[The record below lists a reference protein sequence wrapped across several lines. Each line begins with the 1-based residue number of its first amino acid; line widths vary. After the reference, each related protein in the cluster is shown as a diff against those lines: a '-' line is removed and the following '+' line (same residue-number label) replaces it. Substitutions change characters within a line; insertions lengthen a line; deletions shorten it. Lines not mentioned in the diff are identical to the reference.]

1 MASVPLSGPGSIV
14 IANNMREA
22 RLNGMSR
29 NMATPSTYYWFYQK
43 VRNGGPWDYKKFD
56 PYFAAFGNFNFGAA
70 GTAAGIPA
78 NILLMGAGWA
88 QGRAGTS
95 RKMVRKAALRRR
107 PNGPT
112 QHQRRNRI
120 CHSKRLLNGFIALLP
135 FRFWFWSLDFSG

>member
-1 MASVPLSGPGSIV
+1 MASVPRSGPGSIV

-56 PYFAAFGNFNFGAA
+56 PYFAALGNFNFGAA
-70 GTAAGIPA
+70 GTAAGI

-95 RKMVRKAALRRR
+95 K
-107 PNGPT
+107 PE
-112 QHQRRNRI
+112 
-120 CHSKRLLNGFIALLP
+120 
-135 FRFWFWSLDFSG
+135 

>member
-1 MASVPLSGPGSIV
+1 MASVPLSGPGSMV

-22 RLNGMSR
+22 RLHGMSR

-78 NILLMGAGWA
+78 NIVLMGAGWA
-88 QGRAGTS
+88 QGENGTKS
-95 RKMVRKAALRRR
+95 RLT
-107 PNGPT
+107 GT
-112 QHQRRNRI
+112 IQRTNAI
-120 CHSKRLLNGFIALLP
+120 SEKE
-135 FRFWFWSLDFSG
+135 

>member
-1 MASVPLSGPGSIV
+1 MASVPIPGPGSIV

-22 RLNGMSR
+22 RNHGMSR

-95 RKMVRKAALRRR
+95 KPEWGKWYEK
-107 PNGPT
+107 PPYGDDPT
-112 QHQRRNRI
+112 DKRNIREGI
-120 CHSKRLLNGFIALLP
+120 KNAIQ
-135 FRFWFWSLDFSG
+135 SGY